1 MQVVLMKGSVKISGL
16 TDRPIG
22 DLHTPIAS
30 AAPEKLYQSSL
41 IPDTKT
47 DKGKAK
53 DEGDNVYRLF
63 VLSVS

>member
-1 MQVVLMKGSVKISGL
+1 MVLMKGSVKISGL

-30 AAPEKLYQSSL
+30 AAPPEKLYQSSL
-41 IPDTKT
+41 ISEAKT

-53 DEGDNVYRLF
+53 DEGDHIYRLF